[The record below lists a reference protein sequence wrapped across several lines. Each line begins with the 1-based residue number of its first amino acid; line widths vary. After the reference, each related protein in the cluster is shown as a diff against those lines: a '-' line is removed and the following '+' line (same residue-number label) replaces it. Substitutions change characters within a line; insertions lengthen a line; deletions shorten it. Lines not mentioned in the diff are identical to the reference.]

1 MSFEVYKPRFE
12 KESMVAVSKNHLTL
26 NKRLAAKLAT
36 PLVELAYDPDTKT
49 IRIKPTNN
57 ENGIILN
64 KNKIGAKGFF
74 KHFNI
79 DLKGKYSAVFDE
91 KEKNIFIKIR

>member
-12 KESMVAVSKNHLTL
+12 KESTVAVSKNHLTL
-26 NKRLAAKLAT
+26 NKQLAVKLDT
-36 PLVELAYDPDTKT
+36 SLVELAYDPDTKT
-49 IRIKPTNN
+49 IRIKPSNN
-57 ENGIILN
+57 ENGLILN

-79 DLKGKYSAVFDE
+79 DLKGKYCAVFDE
-91 KEKNIFIKIR
+91 KEKSVYVRT